1 MKCQKLVS
9 PSMMPVPASVPPLM
23 PPLLPAPTSA
33 SPPLALLVLA
43 LTDRH
48 AWTPLV

>member
-1 MKCQKLVS
+1 MKCQKIVS
-9 PSMMPVPASVPPLM
+9 PSVMPVPAPVPSLM
-23 PPLLPAPTSA
+23 PPLLPAPTPA
-33 SPPLALLVLA
+33 SPPFALLALA